1 MKLLL
6 IAARFVLP
14 VGLVGALTGLLLTS
28 PSASESSRI
37 DGFGI
42 EMSAL
47 PALTIENVEPILD
60 QVEAAG
66 IQYIRQE
73 INWSLIEASPDSYD
87 WASVGQLDLLFSS
100 AKSRGIQVVATLIG
114 GPVYLAGDGGV
125 DKAAF
130 GPRWENFVQ
139 AAVNHYGE
147 SVDIWEIGS
156 VVNSSQGMSA
166 FLSPLS
172 PQDWMDPDPVF
183 YTDLVRSA
191 AKIINDADPND
202 QVWLGS
208 LVGVYADDCAMN
220 PLTFLLEVNAARGW
234 KAVDVVSYQPAQ
246 GASAPEY
253 PASGEINEACGS
265 NLMTIP
271 NSMSEEVQRI
281 QELARQL
288 GGKEVLVSGLG
299 WSGGDL
305 ESLADGRDIS
315 IQQVEADMLGRASVI
330 LMARNSI
337 PAVFWRTDITENPS
351 SYNAIKNLQNT
362 LSKSRPLGQ
371 SQGMEGS
378 IHEYRFGEGGKTV
391 IVAWNTV
398 DGDDA
403 VPASLSVEHFK
414 RLEAWAI
421 DTPDITHEYALQIKV
436 DDAGTAIVLLNERP
450 VIFTGRTSDIAES
463 VRASI
468 HDQVELWGEEVQESL
483 AHVANN
489 LKSEMMGLLEQ
500 WFDQAKEEA
509 INWGEEKLDELLP

>member
-1 MKLLL
+1 
-6 IAARFVLP
+6 
-14 VGLVGALTGLLLTS
+14 
-28 PSASESSRI
+28 
-37 DGFGI
+37 
-42 EMSAL
+42 
-47 PALTIENVEPILD
+47 
-60 QVEAAG
+60 
-66 IQYIRQE
+66 
-73 INWSLIEASPDSYD
+73 
-87 WASVGQLDLLFSS
+87 
-100 AKSRGIQVVATLIG
+100 
-114 GPVYLAGDGGV
+114 
-125 DKAAF
+125 
-130 GPRWENFVQ
+130 
-139 AAVNHYGE
+139 
-147 SVDIWEIGS
+147 
-156 VVNSSQGMSA
+156 
-166 FLSPLS
+166 
-172 PQDWMDPDPVF
+172 
-183 YTDLVRSA
+183 
-191 AKIINDADPND
+191 
-202 QVWLGS
+202 
-208 LVGVYADDCAMN
+208 
-220 PLTFLLEVNAARGW
+220 
-234 KAVDVVSYQPAQ
+234 
-246 GASAPEY
+246 
-253 PASGEINEACGS
+253 
-265 NLMTIP
+265 
-271 NSMSEEVQRI
+271 
-281 QELARQL
+281 
-288 GGKEVLVSGLG
+288 
-299 WSGGDL
+299 
-305 ESLADGRDIS
+305 
-315 IQQVEADMLGRASVI
+315 MLGRASVI